1 MSVSTTPIPILVALV
16 ISLVFNFM
24 VGLGLARH
32 LRTGEDAE
40 EVALYGK
47 DWIKKVLALSAKRV
61 KRKQTK
67 RPQDAE
73 NVNTEAILLKAFDSL
88 W

>member
-1 MSVSTTPIPILVALV
+1 MSVSTTPVPILVVLV

-32 LRTGEDAE
+32 LRTGEGAE

-67 RPQDAE
+67 GRFQLIF
-73 NVNTEAILLKAFDSL
+73 NTKLMD
-88 W
+88 